1 MLDYF
6 ATSSTSKSLAAYSTQ
21 SIERAFRLD
30 DHLQSVPY
38 VQDYDDLTI
47 DYPSTVRYRGM

>member
-6 ATSSTSKSLAAYSTQ
+6 ATSATSKLLAAYSTQ
-21 SIERAFRLD
+21 SIERACRLD
-30 DHLQSVPY
+30 GHLQSLPY

-47 DYPSTVRYRGM
+47 DYPFTVRYRGI